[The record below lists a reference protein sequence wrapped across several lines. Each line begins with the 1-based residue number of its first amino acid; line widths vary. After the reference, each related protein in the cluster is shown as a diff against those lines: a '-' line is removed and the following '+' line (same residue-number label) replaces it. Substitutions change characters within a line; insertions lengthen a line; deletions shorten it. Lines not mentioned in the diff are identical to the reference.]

1 MRTSD
6 PNLAAERRR
15 RILHAA
21 TKCFARHGFRGATIA
36 QICTEAGMGPGN
48 VYHYFENKEA
58 IIEAIIKEDLRR
70 NLSLLNELGCD
81 PGGLV
86 LALERTVAEQVRDDF
101 PGLGREI
108 RAEVLAESARNP
120 HVAAI
125 AHGHDQALMGGLTD
139 RLSDAMRLGVVNPDL
154 DAAVTAHLLLA
165 LGRGLSLSD
174 RHSIETQQVIEGVRY
189 LLRQFLAPHVKAVRE
204 R

>member
-1 MRTSD
+1 
-6 PNLAAERRR
+6 
-15 RILHAA
+15 
-21 TKCFARHGFRGATIA
+21 
-36 QICTEAGMGPGN
+36 MGPGN

-125 AHGHDQALMGGLTD
+125 AHGHDQALMGGWC
-139 RLSDAMRLGVVNPDL
+139 RLVGRKLAGGVI
-154 DAAVTAHLLLA
+154 
-165 LGRGLSLSD
+165 S
-174 RHSIETQQVIEGVRY
+174 
-189 LLRQFLAPHVKAVRE
+189 
-204 R
+204 